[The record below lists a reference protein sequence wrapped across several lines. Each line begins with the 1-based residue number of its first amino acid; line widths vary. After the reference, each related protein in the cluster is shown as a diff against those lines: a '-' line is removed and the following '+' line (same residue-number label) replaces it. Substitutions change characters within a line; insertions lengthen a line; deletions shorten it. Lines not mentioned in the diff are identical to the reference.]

1 MSGAELLERAINYA
15 YGAIDSITPDLLTR
29 ATPCSAWDL
38 RALLDHLNDSLAAL
52 YEAVDGREVAAP
64 AAPCPA
70 PDAADWA
77 ADPTMLFRYRACR
90 LLGALTA
97 SAGAQDGAGSGEQPV
112 EIGGHS
118 LTVDLVSMTGAVE
131 VAVHGWDIYR
141 ACGQRAPI
149 PEELALDLLVVCP
162 LVVSGE
168 DRADQRFAQRVPVCS
183 GGPSD
188 WLVSYLGRDPNAGC
202 YRLI

>member
-15 YGAIDSITPDLLTR
+15 YGAIDTITPDLLTR
-29 ATPCSAWDL
+29 GTPCSGWDL

-64 AAPCPA
+64 ATPCGP
-70 PDAADWA
+70 PPGDGR
-77 ADPTMLFRYRACR
+77 ADPTVLFRYQACR

-97 SAGAQDGAGSGEQPV
+97 AEGAHDGTGSGEQPV
-112 EIGGHS
+112 GIGGHQ

-131 VAVHGWDIYR
+131 IAVHGWDVYR
-141 ACGQRAPI
+141 ASGRRTPI

-162 LVVSGE
+162 LLVSGE
-168 DRADQRFAQRVPVCS
+168 DRSDRRFAERVPVCA

-188 WLVSYLGRDPNAGC
+188 WLVAHLGRDPNAGS